1 MAKINFKTLSP
12 LPEPEKTEE
21 SRTTSK
27 KKDVKPPPPEENEF
41 LETITTEEPAKE
53 TVSADDNETFTLEDV
68 EESVKPKESKAKKMR
83 FREMDDSDFSG
94 GHESGWGQEST
105 GGWKKVVVITAI
117 LLIIILAGFGLCQY
131 SGVFKN
137 LPFLKK
143 KTTLPQAPMESKPP
157 VPQPAVNPLTG
168 VFQKNLGINSYLN
181 ISLQQII
188 AKKSGTIRFAL
199 VVLTPGEINLTV
211 ISDASDKVARFKND
225 LNKSFANLNFTTI
238 ATQTKMINRNQ
249 MIFADLSTKISPS
262 SLPTSSAAV
271 GDIKSPAAFDQE
283 LGSLIKKHRL
293 TLEYLKTG
301 KTIDNG
307 QYQTNHFYL
316 NVSGK
321 KEGVLNFIS
330 DISTSFPAAQI
341 SKISLNPSNL
351 TTYSDSYLSTRIN
364 ISYLNPK

>member
-1 MAKINFKTLSP
+1 MTKINFKTTSP
-12 LPEPEKTEE
+12 LPEPEKSEE
-21 SRTTSK
+21 IKATSEDK
-27 KKDVKPPPPEENEF
+27 EVKPPPSEENEF

-53 TVSADDNETFTLEDV
+53 TSSTVDDESFTFEAV
-68 EESVKPKESKAKKMR
+68 EESPKPKESKAKKMR
-83 FREMDDSDFSG
+83 FREMGDSNFSNDR
-94 GHESGWGQEST
+94 ESGWDREST
-105 GGWKKVVVITAI
+105 GGWKKVIVIATI
-117 LLIIILAGFGLCQY
+117 LLVIILVGFGLYQY
-131 SGVFKN
+131 SGIFKN

-143 KTTLPQAPMESKPP
+143 KTTLPQAPAESKPLG
-157 VPQPAVNPLTG
+157 PQPAVNPLTG

-181 ISLQQII
+181 SHLQQII
-188 AKKSGTIRFAL
+188 AKKNGTIRFAL

-249 MIFADLSTKISPS
+249 MIFVDLSTKISPS

-271 GDIKSPAAFDQE
+271 GDVKPPAAFDQE
-283 LGSLIKKHRL
+283 MGSLIKKHRL

-307 QYQTNHFYL
+307 QYQANHFYL

-321 KEGVLNFIS
+321 KEGVLNLIS
-330 DISTSFPAAQI
+330 DISTSYPAAQI

-351 TTYSDSYLSTRIN
+351 TTYSDSYLSARIN